1 MINIQKCLEF
11 KKLQWDINS
20 DIHQIGYTTIVKA
33 NRLDAMVEDLTTE
46 EMDYI
51 LEWKD
56 RD

>member
-20 DIHQIGYTTIVKA
+20 DIDQIGYTTIAKA
-33 NRLDAMVEDLTTE
+33 DRLDEIVDNLTKE

-51 LEWKD
+51 LEWND
-56 RD
+56 GN

>member
-1 MINIQKCLEF
+1 MLNIQKCIEF

-20 DIHQIGYTTIVKA
+20 DIDQIGYTTIAKA
-33 NRLDAMVEDLTTE
+33 DLLDEMVDNLTTE

>member
-1 MINIQKCLEF
+1 MINFQKCIEF

-20 DIHQIGYTTIVKA
+20 DIHQIGYTTIAKA
-33 NRLDAMVEDLTTE
+33 DKLDAMVEELTTE
-46 EMDYI
+46 ERDYI

>member
-1 MINIQKCLEF
+1 MINFAKCIEF

-20 DIHQIGYTTIVKA
+20 DIDQIGYTTIAKA
-33 NRLDAMVEDLTTE
+33 DRLDEMVLDLTPE

-51 LEWKD
+51 LEWVD

>member
-1 MINIQKCLEF
+1 MINFQKCIEF

-20 DIHQIGYTTIVKA
+20 DIHQIGYTTIAKA
-33 NRLDAMVEDLTTE
+33 DRLDAMVDNLTPE

-56 RD
+56 KD